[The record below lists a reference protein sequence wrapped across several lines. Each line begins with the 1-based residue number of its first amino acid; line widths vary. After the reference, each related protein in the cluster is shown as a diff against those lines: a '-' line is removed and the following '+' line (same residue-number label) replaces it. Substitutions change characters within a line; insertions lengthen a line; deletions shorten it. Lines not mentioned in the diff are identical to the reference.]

1 MPTLNRFQAPQ
12 ANLMQPNMAPTSFW
26 PQAGTEACQVAIR
39 AAYKQ
44 VFGNIGVMESERL
57 SSSES
62 RLANGELSV
71 RGFVTELGCSELYR
85 RRFFETCSPH
95 RFVELNFKHFL
106 GRAPQ
111 SEAEV
116 SRQVEILQ
124 SKGLEEEIRSY
135 TGSDEYQNAF
145 GEDTVP
151 YLRSV
156 VSQVSLGQNN
166 YTKMLSL
173 KGSNSSS
180 DNAQPKRSQTLP
192 YLAAAARAM
201 SGLNF
206 GRYNPSPT
214 AVFKPMRST
223 SGQDSAPFSASLYAG
238 FGVSQ
243 QDQQRIERWAG
254 SSAEE
259 VKQVIRAVYR
269 QVMGNPHLM
278 EGDIPTSLES
288 QLIDGEVSVRGFIR
302 NVCLTEHYRQRF
314 FTKSSPYRFV
324 ELLFK
329 QLLGRA
335 PESQAEFRVPLD
347 IVIRQGYAAL
357 IDHFLNSEE
366 YINNFGEDI
375 VPYLRGVKSAEG
387 RSQNSFNR
395 TLALVNGYSGGDRQV
410 TSSRLL
416 NQVTGGANQI
426 IPLRS
431 TAASGST
438 EPPGKRY
445 RIVVTSQTFGSRRRK
460 AQTTYEV
467 AGDRMT
473 SQLKFIHSTSG
484 RITSISEIS

>member
-1 MPTLNRFQAPQ
+1 
-12 ANLMQPNMAPTSFW
+12 
-26 PQAGTEACQVAIR
+26 
-39 AAYKQ
+39 
-44 VFGNIGVMESERL
+44 
-57 SSSES
+57 
-62 RLANGELSV
+62 
-71 RGFVTELGCSELYR
+71 
-85 RRFFETCSPH
+85 
-95 RFVELNFKHFL
+95 
-106 GRAPQ
+106 
-111 SEAEV
+111 
-116 SRQVEILQ
+116 
-124 SKGLEEEIRSY
+124 
-135 TGSDEYQNAF
+135 
-145 GEDTVP
+145 
-151 YLRSV
+151 
-156 VSQVSLGQNN
+156 
-166 YTKMLSL
+166 
-173 KGSNSSS
+173 
-180 DNAQPKRSQTLP
+180 
-192 YLAAAARAM
+192 
-201 SGLNF
+201 
-206 GRYNPSPT
+206 
-214 AVFKPMRST
+214 
-223 SGQDSAPFSASLYAG
+223 
-238 FGVSQ
+238 
-243 QDQQRIERWAG
+243 
-254 SSAEE
+254 
-259 VKQVIRAVYR
+259 
-269 QVMGNPHLM
+269 
-278 EGDIPTSLES
+278 
-288 QLIDGEVSVRGFIR
+288 
-302 NVCLTEHYRQRF
+302 
-314 FTKSSPYRFV
+314 V

-484 RITSISEIS
+484 PHYQHKRDLLRSTYNGLADALTQHHAASIHFPLP

>member
-1 MPTLNRFQAPQ
+1 MPTINRYQAAT
-12 ANLMQPNMAPTSFW
+12 ANLMQPNIAPTSFW

-57 SSSES
+57 FTSES
-62 RLANGELSV
+62 RLTNGERSI
-71 RGFVTELGCSELYR
+71 REFITELGCSELYR

-116 SRQVEILQ
+116 SGHVTLLQ
-124 SKGLEEEIRSY
+124 NKGLIAEIESY
-135 TGSDEYQNAF
+135 TNCEEYLNAF

-156 VSQVSLGQNN
+156 ISQVSLAQNN
-166 YTKMLSL
+166 YTKMLLL
-173 KGSNSSS
+173 KGTNSSS
-180 DNAQPKRSQTLP
+180 DNSQPKRSQTLP

-201 SGLNF
+201 SGLSF

-214 AVFKPMRST
+214 AVYKPMRST
-223 SGQDSAPFSASLYAG
+223 SGLDTAPLSPSLYAG

-243 QDQQRIERWAG
+243 QDQERLERWVG
-254 SSAEE
+254 SSAED

-269 QVMGNPHLM
+269 QVLGNPHLM
-278 EGDIPTSLES
+278 EGDIPASLES
-288 QLIDGEVSVRGFIR
+288 QLIDGKLSVRAFVR
-302 NVCLTEHYRQRF
+302 ELCLTDHYQQRF
-314 FTKSSPYRFV
+314 FAKSSPYRFV

-335 PESQAEFRVPLD
+335 PENQAEFRVPLD
-347 IVIRQGYAAL
+347 IVIRQGYTAT
-357 IDHFLNSEE
+357 IDYFVNSAE
-366 YINNFGEDI
+366 YINSFGENV
-375 VPYLRGVKSAEG
+375 VPYLRAVKSEQG
-387 RSQNSFNR
+387 RSQSNFNR
-395 TLALVNGYSGGDRQV
+395 TLALVNGFSGGDRQL

-431 TAASGST
+431 TASSGSMQ
-438 EPPGKRY
+438 PPGKRY
-445 RIVVTSQTFGSRRRK
+445 RIEVTSQTFGSRRRK
-460 AQTTYEV
+460 ATTTYEV

-484 RITSISEIS
+484 RILSISEIV